1 MCDRAF
7 SLSLLDPPL
16 KEAPSGLWVCG
27 QCVDC
32 ACCGN
37 TGGDP
42 RGASLKHWSRDPKK
56 CYSCGGCE
64 GLVDGRSS
72 CCVCEKLLRDDEP
85 ELLECGSC
93 GNKVHCRCDTRA
105 EDYSISHEYAS
116 RTQKMKSGNTYQCPS
131 CYKAPD
137 PVDPT
142 ESELDR
148 KHLFNVAWHTIL
160 SSQPDL
166 TDEAAKQE
174 LQVKLIERIEWSV
187 RDLWRNE
194 YLSIIQDAVKFYET
208 ARTTFGEPRIVV
220 QHVFNKVVDLPLWK
234 AQRALRFVT
243 MARRANWES
252 GINIE
257 SIDKLVTC
265 AKVAAA
271 FLDVSCRVMG
281 FDLARNVVHPERVQ
295 LLLEPPGECGTVK
308 LPTDKISQS
317 NDPSFM
323 EAAIG
328 EAAAARLASK
338 SRKETRSP
346 PTIQLA
352 NPLIGWGDQLGAG
365 MEGEWK
371 DPRECCLCHL
381 CGDDDAGFL
390 ERVES
395 VDTTDERGHFG
406 LGRLLP
412 MPDGYWVHTSC
423 ALWSSEVYEAPDD
436 GLIHAVE
443 KARARGGQLKCF
455 GCGRSGATVGC
466 NKSNCSFNFHFPC
479 AKASGCV
486 FTSNQHVY
494 CSSHKGGV
502 TGILDKESFELMKA
516 LIVEP
521 EKKPAVNEKDTSDQA
536 EADWMPIRVG
546 TIVVHSLG
554 KIQQNSDGFHSE
566 NYIFPPGYFATRIFW
581 STVHPRTRTVYAL
594 QVGEGEDGRI
604 EFSITPSDNPSG
616 RISGQSVATVY
627 ATLTDRVRKAN
638 AKHFTVSDLF
648 SNLPMSRRSRRKT
661 FGLNGP
667 QFFGFGLSYIRK
679 QIEMCPGIEAVV
691 APLTPSSPK
700 YRFCYKQPSVESI
713 LELQRRRAAAKAEL
727 ALENSSGCARTEGI
741 KAVARSGGSGRITR
755 ALVRRAEEDV
765 AEAASSSAGV
775 LTKKGD
781 KPDRSVNQVKYR
793 KMKAVPLEQRLVA
806 KRSHIHGWGL
816 FTKIDI
822 AKNDPIVE
830 YMGEVIRQPVAD
842 KREKQYDVSGEG
854 SCYMFRLDL
863 TRIVDAT
870 MIGCMAR
877 FMNHACTPNAYA
889 KIISV
894 DTPDMGTERKIV
906 VFANRDIAAS
916 EEITCKLLCVV
927 VIIVAG
933 LCAFRFILF

>member
-1 MCDRAF
+1 M
-7 SLSLLDPPL
+7 
-16 KEAPSGLWVCG
+16 
-27 QCVDC
+27 
-32 ACCGN
+32 
-37 TGGDP
+37 
-42 RGASLKHWSRDPKK
+42 H
-56 CYSCGGCE
+56 
-64 GLVDGRSS
+64 
-72 CCVCEKLLRDDEP
+72 
-85 ELLECGSC
+85 
-93 GNKVHCRCDTRA
+93 
-105 EDYSISHEYAS
+105 
-116 RTQKMKSGNTYQCPS
+116 SGNTYQCPS
-131 CYKAPD
+131 CYAPPG
-137 PVDPT
+137 PVDIT
-142 ESELDR
+142 ESEVDR
-148 KHLFNVAWHTIL
+148 KHVYNVALQSIL

-166 TDEAAKQE
+166 TDERDKEE

-194 YLSIIQDAVKFYET
+194 YLSVIQDAVKFYET

-252 GINIE
+252 GISIE
-257 SIDKLVTC
+257 SIDKLVAC

-281 FDLARNVVHPERVQ
+281 FDLVRNVAHPERVQ

-308 LPTDKISQS
+308 LPTDSLSQC
-317 NDPSFM
+317 NDPSFLENAI
-323 EAAIG
+323 EA
-328 EAAAARLASK
+328 EQQEQAAARLASQ
-338 SRKETRSP
+338 SRRVTRSP

-352 NPLIGWGDQLGAG
+352 DPLIGWGDQLGPG
-365 MEGEWK
+365 MEGQWK
-371 DPRECCLCHL
+371 DPRECCLCHI
-381 CGDDDAGFL
+381 CGDDDAGF
-390 ERVES
+390 EKHVEA
-395 VDTTDERGHFG
+395 VDATQERGSFG

-423 ALWSSEVYEAPDD
+423 ALWSSEVYEAPSD

-455 GCGRSGATVGC
+455 GCGRPGATVGC
-466 NKSNCSFNFHFPC
+466 NKSNCSFNYHFPC

-486 FTSNQHVY
+486 FTSNQQVY
-494 CSSHKGGV
+494 CSSHKFGV
-502 TGILDKESFELMKA
+502 ADVLDKESFELMKA

-521 EKKPAVNEKDTSDQA
+521 EKKPAANDKDSSDHA
-536 EADWMPIRVG
+536 ESDWMPIRVG

-554 KIQQNSDGFHSE
+554 KIHQNSDGFHSE

-581 STVHPRTRTVYAL
+581 SSVHPRTRTVYAL
-594 QVGEGEDGRI
+594 QVREGEEGLI
-604 EFSITPSDNPSG
+604 EFSITPSDNPAG
-616 RISGQSVATVY
+616 RITGQSVAAVY
-627 ATLTDRVRKAN
+627 STLTDRVRKAN

-648 SNLPMSRRSRRKT
+648 SNLPMARRSRRKT

-667 QFFGFGLSYIRK
+667 QFFGFGLSHVRK
-679 QIEMCPGIEAVV
+679 QLELCPGIEAVV

-727 ALENSSGCARTEGI
+727 ALENSSGCARAEGI

-755 ALVRRAEEDV
+755 ALVRRAEEDI
-765 AEAASSSAGV
+765 ADASSSTAGV

-781 KPDRSVNQVKYR
+781 KTDRSVNQVKYR

-863 TRIVDAT
+863 NRIVDAT

-889 KIISV
+889 KIITV
-894 DTPDMGTERKIV
+894 DTPEMGTERKIV

-916 EEITCKLLCVV
+916 EEITCKLPCAVV
-927 VIIVAG
+927 VLVATSYLWSFG
-933 LCAFRFILF
+933 TFLNSCCYSFLNTSTISDDYKFPVEDGSLRCTCGSPNCIGRLN